1 MKIIFLV
8 LCFVVDW
15 HSSQLKMSFSQFLD
29 RLLRKLIFQEGFG
42 VKKLLIYGCHG
53 FWLLTQNERRCL
65 LERIL
70 DFILILN
77 LLHEIHVVGCDFR
90 QMMVAKNDSILSV
103 IQLHSLGR
111 QPFFAQELFVIGG
124 FKVGIVLFFEVM
136 IVSPHLVL
144 PLFAV
149 HEGIRGDQF
158 LVVIVVVGGVY
169 LVGVI

>member
-29 RLLRKLIFQEGFG
+29 RLLRKLIFQEGFR